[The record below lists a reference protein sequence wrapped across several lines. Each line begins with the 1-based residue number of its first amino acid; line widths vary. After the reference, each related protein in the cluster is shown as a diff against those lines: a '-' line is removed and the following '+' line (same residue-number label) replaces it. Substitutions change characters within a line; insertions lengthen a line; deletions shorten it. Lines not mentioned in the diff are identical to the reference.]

1 MNPEIVFTQL
11 PSRYQLEE
19 FLLYLSSHQDQF
31 PEVFDFVFKSH
42 NPKSAFRA
50 LWACEKV
57 SQRWP
62 EWWSHE
68 QWFLIRQMVLT
79 TTQSGMLRLALSIL
93 NTLPLPVEPDV
104 ELINKLYDLLLQPS
118 WPPGVQAQVIRLL
131 HALVKDNVDMLYEFW
146 LVVDDVAEDYN
157 SPAFRSTRKN
167 LLKRRR

>member
-1 MNPEIVFTQL
+1 ML
-11 PSRYQLEE
+11 
-19 FLLYLSSHQDQF
+19 
-31 PEVFDFVFKSH
+31 
-42 NPKSAFRA
+42 FR
-50 LWACEKV
+50 
-57 SQRWP
+57 S
-62 EWWSHE
+62 
-68 QWFLIRQMVLT
+68 
-79 TTQSGMLRLALSIL
+79 L